1 MSAVGLTR
9 SLVAVCTALL
19 LLGACAPATPT
30 GGAPSNKP
38 AAPAPAAGQPAAPA
52 PAAPQKL
59 TFVTDFGF
67 LGRHSMF
74 YTALEKGFWKD
85 AGFDVSIVR
94 GGGTLDAL
102 KQIAAGRADFGFADT
117 GGLIAARATEDIP
130 VKELAIIYQRAPQAI
145 YCLEE
150 SGLRTPKDLE
160 GKVLSD
166 SAASS
171 LPKIFPAYARLAGID
186 NSKVTWKYAD
196 SATLPALL
204 NTKQVDCISQF
215 VVGEPLLEAALGGK
229 KLTRFAFAD
238 AGMDMYANGI
248 ATASETIRKDPEMV
262 RRFVAATLKGVQ
274 YAFDHPE
281 EAGQIMNRAHPEVA
295 ADVAAG
301 ETRIVRELAV
311 TDDTRRLGLGA
322 IDAARM
328 EKTRDLLSD
337 ALELPQR
344 TPVDELYAPGFTPPP
359 S

>member
-1 MSAVGLTR
+1 
-9 SLVAVCTALL
+9 VATCAALL
-19 LLGACAPATPT
+19 VLWACAPATPT
-30 GGAPSNKP
+30 GGAPSNQAP
-38 AAPAPAAGQPAAPA
+38 ASAPAAGQPAAPA
-52 PAAPQKL
+52 QPTMQKI

-74 YTALEKGFWKD
+74 YTTLEKGFWKD

-94 GGGTLDAL
+94 GGGSLDSL
-102 KQIAAGRADFGFADT
+102 KQVAAGKADFGYADT
-117 GGLIAARATEDIP
+117 GALIVARATEDIP
-130 VKELAIIYQRAPQAI
+130 VKELAIIYQRAPQGI

-150 SGLRTPKDLE
+150 SGIRTPKDLE

-171 LPKIFPAYARLAGID
+171 LPKLFPAYARLAGID

-204 NTKQVDCISQF
+204 NTKQVDCVAQF

-229 KLTRFAFAD
+229 KMVRFLFAD

-248 ATASETIRKDPEMV
+248 IAASDTIRKDPEMV
-262 RRFVAATLKGVQ
+262 RRFVAATLKGIQ

-281 EAGQIMNRAHPEVA
+281 EAGQIMNRAHPEMA

-301 ETRIVRELAV
+301 ETRLVREVAV

-328 EKTRDLLSD
+328 EKTRDLLSE

-344 TPVDELYAPGFTPPP
+344 SPIEELYAPGFTPPA